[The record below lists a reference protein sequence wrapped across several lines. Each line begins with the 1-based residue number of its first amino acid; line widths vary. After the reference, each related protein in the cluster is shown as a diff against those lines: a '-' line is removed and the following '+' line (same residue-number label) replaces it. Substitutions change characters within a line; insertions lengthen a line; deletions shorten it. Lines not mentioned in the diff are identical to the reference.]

1 MSESV
6 TNLLMFKSESDSLKL
21 EATLIF
27 LKNMGITV
35 AKNWNVTFKNNFLYY
50 FAITSYFRYIFCTHY
65 HSTGSKNLYGQREY
79 LQD

>member
-6 TNLLMFKSESDSLKL
+6 TNLLMFKSESDSLEP

-35 AKNWNVTFKNNFLYY
+35 AKN
-50 FAITSYFRYIFCTHY
+50 
-65 HSTGSKNLYGQREY
+65 
-79 LQD
+79 

>member
-35 AKNWNVTFKNNFLYY
+35 AKKLKCY
-50 FAITSYFRYIFCTHY
+50 F
-65 HSTGSKNLYGQREY
+65 QE
-79 LQD
+79 